1 MSIDIRIVVAGF
13 IVGCLVGM
21 TGTGG
26 GALMTPILVLLF
38 GVTPS
43 SAISS
48 DIVSSAVMKPFGGA
62 LHYRRGTVHLGIV
75 AWLSAGSVPAAFA
88 GVFIDH
94 ALGHPQVMQ
103 RRLEYAIGI
112 TLVLAAAA
120 LVARLLL
127 DCARRRQ
134 APADED
140 PPVQVKRALTV
151 TIGAFGGLMVGI
163 TSIGAG
169 SLMIVL
175 LMTAYPQMSMR
186 RLVGTDIIQSIPLV
200 GAAAL
205 GHALFGDL
213 SFGLTTSITIGSI
226 PGVLLGAA
234 LSARASSD
242 LLRPILAVVLLA
254 SALKLEGLSTTALG
268 VTLAVV
274 AMVGLP
280 AWAFTDSL
288 ARPQIAWRSA
298 GYRKP
303 ALLSLL
309 TLGIPAG
316 IGFLT
321 AVCYFARMRPR
332 LARAAG
338 ASQVTAASRDK
349 AGVRA

>member
-1 MSIDIRIVVAGF
+1 MIAAGIAVPARRMQMTIDVRIVVAGF

-38 GVTPS
+38 GVAPS
-43 SAISS
+43 SAVSS

-62 LHYRRGTVHLGIV
+62 LHYRRGTVHMGMV

-94 ALGHPQVMQ
+94 ALGHPQAMQ
-103 RRLEYAIGI
+103 RRLEYAMAA

-127 DCARRRQ
+127 DSARRRQ
-134 APADED
+134 APGED
-140 PPVQVKRALTV
+140 PPIQVKRALTV
-151 TIGAFGGLMVGI
+151 AIGAIGGLMVGI

-175 LMTAYPQMSMR
+175 LMTAYPRMSMR
-186 RLVGTDIIQSIPLV
+186 RLVGTDIVQSIPLV

-205 GHALFGDL
+205 GHALFGDF
-213 SFGLTTSITIGSI
+213 SIGLTASIAIGGI

-234 LSARASSD
+234 LSTRASSD

-254 SALKLEGLSTTALG
+254 SALKLAGAG
-268 VTLAVV
+268 PAAVAVTIAIIV
-274 AMVGLP
+274 AVGLP
-280 AWAFTDSL
+280 AWAF
-288 ARPQIAWRSA
+288 ARRRGRRART
-298 GYRKP
+298 
-303 ALLSLL
+303 LL
-309 TLGIPAG
+309 TPG
-316 IGFLT
+316 T
-321 AVCYFARMRPR
+321 AADARRVSTADR
-332 LARAAG
+332 DK
-338 ASQVTAASRDK
+338 AASR
-349 AGVRA
+349 G